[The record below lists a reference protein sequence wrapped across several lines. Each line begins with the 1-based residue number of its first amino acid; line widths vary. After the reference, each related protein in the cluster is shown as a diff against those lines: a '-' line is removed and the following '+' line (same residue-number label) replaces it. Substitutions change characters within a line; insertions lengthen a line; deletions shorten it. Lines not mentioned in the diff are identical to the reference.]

1 MRINTLI
8 LAFAAILLGN
18 VTMLGQKKAIQKLP
32 EGIEKVASVEGI
44 TEYLLTDN
52 GLRILLF
59 PDNSKSTITVNVTYL
74 VGSRHEGYGETG
86 MAHLLEHLVFKGT
99 PDHPNIPQELTEHGA
114 RPNGST
120 SVDRTNYF
128 ETFAATEE
136 NLKWA
141 LDLESDRMV
150 NSFIAKKDLDSEM
163 TVVRNEFESGE
174 NNPSNILR
182 ERIYSSA
189 FLWHNYGKSTI
200 GARSDI
206 EQVPIERLQAFY
218 RKYYQPDNAI
228 LTVSGK
234 IDPAETL
241 ALIKGYFG
249 EIPRPKRELYKT
261 YTVEPTQDG
270 ERTVSL
276 RRTGEVQVVACA
288 YHTAPAS
295 HPDNANLDVLMD
307 VLTNEPSG
315 RLYKALVEPGLAA
328 SQFGYVRS
336 MRESGLAYFSANVL
350 KEKSLEE
357 AQNAMVATLDAIAET
372 APTEEEVE
380 RAKTGLLN
388 DIEQL
393 LKDSDRLGLIISE
406 FIAMGDWRLGFLYRD
421 QLKKVTLEDVVRV
434 SKKYFK
440 PTNRTIGR
448 FIPVDNPDRVEIP
461 ATPDIAAM
469 VANYKGGEVVSEGEE
484 FDPSPANINSRT
496 TMDEIPNSL
505 EYAFLPKETRGDVV
519 MGRMTLRFGNAKTLS
534 GKSTIASLTAAMID
548 KGMKRMDRQ
557 EIKDELDRLKARV
570 NVFGG
575 GGTAGAMI
583 QTERDNLAEVITL
596 LGEML
601 KTPTFPEDEFEKLKQ
616 ARIAA
621 IENQKSDPQGLAVQK
636 LQRLMNDWPEN
647 DVRYSMTFDE
657 QLAAIKAVTIDDVK
671 KFHKEYY
678 GATDG
683 TVSIVGDFDNGVAKK
698 ALAKSFKDWKSPK
711 SYTRLKDRFYA
722 PKPSSEVINTP
733 DKQNAFF
740 IAAQNLE
747 VGEDHPDYAA
757 MMLGNYMLGGG
768 FLNSRL
774 ATRIRQKEGLSYG
787 VGSQFRGDALDPVGS
802 WLTYAIYSPDNAAKL
817 EKAFREE
824 MEKVAKDGF
833 TAEEVEAAKSGWL
846 QSQEVSRA
854 QDGALAAKLNS
865 YLFLDRDM
873 NYDAELEKKIAALT
887 PAQINKAM
895 KKHLDVNKMV
905 MIKAGDFE
913 KASKSDKP

>member
-8 LAFAAILLGN
+8 LALAAMLLCN
-18 VTMLGQKKAIQKLP
+18 VAVLGQKKAMEKLP
-32 EGIEKVASVEGI
+32 EGIEKVATVEGI

-52 GLRILLF
+52 GLKILLF
-59 PDNSKSTITVNVTYL
+59 PDASKPTITVNVTYL
-74 VGSRHEGYGETG
+74 VGSRHESYGETG

-99 PDHPNIPQELTEHGA
+99 PNHPDIPQELTEHGA
-114 RPNGST
+114 RPNGTT

-141 LDLESDRMV
+141 LDLEADRMV

-163 TVVRNEFESGE
+163 TVVRNEFERGE
-174 NNPSNILR
+174 NNPGRILSQ
-182 ERIYSSA
+182 RIYSSA

-200 GARSDI
+200 GSRSDI
-206 EQVPIERLQAFY
+206 EQVPIGRLQDFY
-218 RKYYQPDNAI
+218 RKYYQPDNAV
-228 LTVSGK
+228 LTVAGK
-234 IDPAETL
+234 VDPSETL
-241 ALIKGYFG
+241 ALIKEYFG
-249 EIPRPKRELYKT
+249 KIPKPERKLYKT

-270 ERTVSL
+270 ERVVTL
-276 RRTGEVQVVACA
+276 KRTGEVQAVACA

-295 HPDNANLDVLMD
+295 HPDNAKLDVLMET
-307 VLTNEPSG
+307 LTDEPSG

-336 MRESGLAYFSANVL
+336 MKEAGLAYFSANVL

-357 AQNAMVATLDAIAET
+357 AQEAMISTLDAIA
-372 APTEEEVE
+372 ANPPTEEEVE
-380 RAKTGLLN
+380 RAKKGLLN

-393 LKDSDRLGLIISE
+393 LKNSERVGLVISE
-406 FIAMGDWRLGFLYRD
+406 FIALGDWRLGFLYRD
-421 QLKKVTLEDVVRV
+421 QLKKVTLEDVVSV

-440 PTNRTIGR
+440 PSNRTVGR
-448 FIPVDNPDRVEIP
+448 FLPVENPDRVDIP
-461 ATPDIAAM
+461 AVPDIEAM
-469 VANYKGGEVVSEGEE
+469 VKDYKGGEAIAEGEE

-496 TMDEIPNSL
+496 TMDEIPNSV

-519 MGRMTLRFGNAKTLS
+519 MGRMTLRFGDAKSLS
-534 GKSTIASLTAAMID
+534 GKAVVAQLTAAMLD
-548 KGMKRMDRQ
+548 KGMKRLDRQ
-557 EIKDELDRLKARV
+557 GIKDELDALKARV

-575 GGTAGAMI
+575 GATTSAMI
-583 QTERDNLAEVITL
+583 QTERDNLPQVLNL

-616 ARIAA
+616 ERIAN
-621 IENQKSDPQGLAVQK
+621 IERQKSDPQALAFQK
-636 LQRLMNDWPEN
+636 VSKMMNDWPKQ
-647 DVRYSMTFDE
+647 DVRYPMDFEE
-657 QLAAIKAVTIDDVK
+657 QLAALNAVTIEDVK
-671 KFHKEYY
+671 KFYREFY

-683 TVSIVGDFDNGVAKK
+683 TVSIVGDFDDGVAKK
-698 ALAKSFKDWKSPK
+698 AIAKNFKDWKSPK
-711 SYTRLKDRFYA
+711 PYRRLKDRYYE
-722 PKPSSEVINTP
+722 PKPANEVINTP
-733 DKQNAFF
+733 DKANATFV
-740 IAAQNLE
+740 AALNLE
-747 VGEDHPDYAA
+747 IGQDHPDYAA

-787 VGSQFRGDALDPVGS
+787 VGSRFNGDAMDPTGS
-802 WLTYAIYSPDNAAKL
+802 FFAYAIYAPENAAKL

-824 MEKVAKDGF
+824 IAKVVTDGF
-833 TAEEVEAAKSGWL
+833 SAEEIEAAKSGWL

-854 QDGALAAKLNS
+854 QDGGLAGKLNS

-873 NYDAELEKKIAALT
+873 NWDAKLEKKIASLT

-895 KKHLDVNKMV
+895 KKHLDINKMV

-913 KASKSDKP
+913 KAGKADKP

>member
-8 LAFAAILLGN
+8 LAFATILLCN
-18 VTMLGQKKAIQKLP
+18 VTLLGQKKAIQQLP
-32 EGIEKVASVEGI
+32 EGIEEVASVEGI

-52 GLRILLF
+52 GLKILLF
-59 PDNSKSTITVNVTYL
+59 PDNSKPTITVNVTYL
-74 VGSRHEGYGETG
+74 VGSRHESYGETG

-99 PDHPNIPQELTEHGA
+99 PNHPDIPQELSEHGA
-114 RPNGST
+114 SPNGTT
-120 SVDRTNYF
+120 SVDRTNYY

-141 LDLESDRMV
+141 LDLEADRMV

-174 NNPSNILR
+174 NNPVNILWQR
-182 ERIYSSA
+182 VSSGA
-189 FLWHNYGKSTI
+189 YLWHNYGKSTI

-218 RKYYQPDNAI
+218 RKYYQPDNAV
-228 LTVSGK
+228 LTVAGK
-234 IDPAETL
+234 IDPQETL
-241 ALIKGYFG
+241 MLIKNYFG
-249 EIPRPKRELYKT
+249 KIPRPERKLYKT
-261 YTVEPTQDG
+261 YTKEPTQDG
-270 ERTVSL
+270 ERTVTL
-276 RRTGEVQVVACA
+276 ERTGDVQVVLCA

-295 HPDNANLDVLMD
+295 HPDNAKLDVLMR
-307 VLTNEPSG
+307 VLSDQPSG

-328 SQFGYVRS
+328 SQSGYFRQ
-336 MRESGLAYFSANVL
+336 MRESGMAYFFANVL
-350 KEKSLEE
+350 EDKSLEE
-357 AQNAMVATLDAIAET
+357 AQQAMLSTLDAISDNP
-372 APTEEEVE
+372 PTEEEVT
-380 RAKTGLLN
+380 RAKTMLVNG
-388 DIEQL
+388 IEQF
-393 LKDSDRLGLIISE
+393 LKNSSSVGLSISE
-406 FIAMGDWRLGFLYRD
+406 YIARGDWRLVFLYRD
-421 QLKKVTLEDVVRV
+421 QLKNVTLEDVVSV

-440 PTNRTIGR
+440 PSNRTIGR
-448 FIPVDNPDRVEIP
+448 FVPTENPDRVEIP
-461 ATPDIAAM
+461 DMPDIEAM
-469 VANYKGGEVVSEGEE
+469 VKDYKGGEAISEGEE

-519 MGRMTLRFGNAKTLS
+519 MGRMTLRFGNAKNLN
-534 GKSTIASLTAAMID
+534 GKSTIASLTAAMIN

-557 EIKDELDRLKARV
+557 EIKDELDRLKARI
-570 NVFGG
+570 NISGAGG
-575 GGTAGAMI
+575 STSAMI
-583 QTERDNLAEVITL
+583 QTERDNLAEVIAL

-601 KTPTFPEDEFEKLKQ
+601 KTPTFPEEEFEKLKQ

-621 IENQKSDPQGLAVQK
+621 IENQKSDPQALAVQK
-636 LQRLMNDWPEN
+636 LQQLMNDWPK
-647 DVRYSMTFDE
+647 DHIRYSMTFDE
-657 QLAAIKAVTIDDVK
+657 QLAAINAVTVEDIK

-683 TVSIVGDFDNGVAKK
+683 TVSIVGDFDDGVAKK

-711 SYTRLKDRFYA
+711 PYARIKDHYFE
-722 PKPSSEVINTP
+722 PEPGSEVINTP
-733 DKQNAFF
+733 DKANAFF

-747 VGEDHPDYAA
+747 IGEDHPDYAA
-757 MMLGNYMLGGG
+757 MMLGDYMLGGG

-787 VGSQFRGDALDPVGS
+787 VGSQFRGDEMDPVGS
-802 WLTYAIYSPDNAAKL
+802 WLTYAIYAPENAAKL
-817 EKAFREE
+817 EQAFREE

-846 QSQEVSRA
+846 QSREVSRA

-895 KKHLDVNKMV
+895 KKHLDLNKMV

-913 KASKSDKP
+913 KAGKADKP

>member
-8 LAFAAILLGN
+8 LALAAILLCN
-18 VTMLGQKKAIQKLP
+18 VSLQGQKKAMQKLP

-52 GLRILLF
+52 GLKILLF
-59 PDNSKSTITVNVTYL
+59 PDNSKPTITVNVTYL
-74 VGSRHEGYGETG
+74 VGSRHESYGETG

-114 RPNGST
+114 RPNGTT

-163 TVVRNEFESGE
+163 TVVRNEFERGE
-174 NNPSNILR
+174 NNPGRILSQ
-182 ERIYSSA
+182 RIYSSA

-200 GARSDI
+200 GSRSDI

-218 RKYYQPDNAI
+218 RKYYQPDNAV
-228 LTVSGK
+228 LTVAGK

-249 EIPRPKRELYKT
+249 KIPRPERKLYKT

-270 ERTVSL
+270 ERTVTL
-276 RRTGEVQVVACA
+276 KRTGEVQAVACA

-295 HPDNANLDVLMD
+295 HPDNAKLDVLMEI
-307 VLTNEPSG
+307 LTDEPSG

-328 SQFGYVRS
+328 NQFGYVRS
-336 MRESGLAYFSANVL
+336 MKESGLAYFSANVL

-357 AQNAMVATLDAIAET
+357 AQNAMVATLDAIADT

-393 LKDSDRLGLIISE
+393 LKNSERVGLVISE
-406 FIAMGDWRLGFLYRD
+406 FIALGDWRLGFLYRD
-421 QLKKVTLEDVVRV
+421 ELKKVTLEDVVTV

-440 PTNRTIGR
+440 PSNRTVGR
-448 FIPVDNPDRVEIP
+448 FIPVDKPDRVDIP
-461 ATPDIAAM
+461 AVPDIAAM
-469 VANYKGGEVVSEGEE
+469 VKDYKGGEAVAEGEE

-519 MGRMTLRFGNAKTLS
+519 MGRMTLRFGNAKNLS
-534 GKSTIASLTAAMID
+534 GKGTVASLTAAMID

-557 EIKDELDRLKARV
+557 AIKDELDRLKARV
-570 NVFGG
+570 NIFGG
-575 GGTAGAMI
+575 GGSASAMI
-583 QTERDNLAEVITL
+583 QTERDNLAEVVAL

-601 KTPTFPEDEFEKLKQ
+601 KTPTFPEEEFEKLKQ

-621 IENQKSDPQGLAVQK
+621 IENRRSDPQALAAQK
-636 LQRLMNDWPEN
+636 LQQLMNDWPKN

-657 QLAAIKAVTIDDVK
+657 QLAAIKAVTIDDIK

-683 TVSIVGDFDNGVAKK
+683 TVSIVGDFDDGVAKK
-698 ALAKSFKDWKSPK
+698 AIAKSFKDWKSPK
-711 SYTRLKDRFYA
+711 PYARLKDHYYE
-722 PKPSSEVINTP
+722 PKPGSEVINTP
-733 DKQNAFF
+733 DKANAFF

-747 VGEDHPDYAA
+747 IGQDHPDYAA

-774 ATRIRQKEGLSYG
+774 ATRIRQKEGLSYT
-787 VGSQFRGDALDPVGS
+787 VRSSFTGDAMDPVGS
-802 WLTYAIYSPDNAAKL
+802 FYAFAIYAPENAAKL

-824 MEKVAKDGF
+824 MTKVATDGF
-833 TAEEVEAAKSGWL
+833 TAEEIEAAKSGWL

-854 QDGALAAKLNS
+854 QDGALAGKLNS

-873 NYDAELEKKIAALT
+873 NYDAELEKKIASLT

-895 KKHLDVNKMV
+895 KKHLDLNKMV

-913 KASKSDKP
+913 KANKADKP